1 MIRQRK
7 AKYNFEDSQ
16 NQIDDSQSDSLG
28 DLLADW
34 WKPEQQPA
42 AITRPWKPEQQ
53 PAAITRPPERAPQLP
68 KKPALVSVV
77 CFCICFSCVLVFVL

>member
-7 AKYNFEDSQ
+7 AKYNFEDQ
-16 NQIDDSQSDSLG
+16 TDSLG
-28 DLLADW
+28 DSLGDSQGDSLENLLADW
-34 WKPEQQPA
+34 WE
-42 AITRPWKPEQQ
+42 
-53 PAAITRPPERAPQLP
+53 PERAPPQRAPEREAQLP

>member
-7 AKYNFEDSQ
+7 AKYNFEDSK
-16 NQIDDSQSDSLG
+16 NEIEDSQSDSLG

-34 WKPEQQPA
+34 WE
-42 AITRPWKPEQQ
+42 
-53 PAAITRPPERAPQLP
+53 PERAPPQRAPEREAQLP

-77 CFCICFSCVLVFVL
+77 CFCICLSLMSISLMSIPTIL

>member
-7 AKYNFEDSQ
+7 AKYNFEDQ
-16 NQIDDSQSDSLG
+16 TDSLG
-28 DLLADW
+28 DSLGDSQGDSLDDLLADW
-34 WKPEQQPA
+34 WE
-42 AITRPWKPEQQ
+42 
-53 PAAITRPPERAPQLP
+53 PERAPPQRAPEREAQLP

>member
-7 AKYNFEDSQ
+7 AKYNFEDQTDSLG
-16 NQIDDSQSDSLG
+16 DSLGDSQGDSLG

-34 WKPEQQPA
+34 WE
-42 AITRPWKPEQQ
+42 
-53 PAAITRPPERAPQLP
+53 PEREAQLP

-77 CFCICFSCVLVFVL
+77 CFCICLSLMSISLMSIPTIL